1 MRRCLKSDTHSGSL
15 SHSLSLSLSLNTC
28 TQTKVEPSV
37 ATVLNI
43 KYACFRSV
51 CMPERRLFRARPSSS
66 HRSFPP
72 PPASGR
78 PALSLGSFQ
87 KLPPATAA
95 ADVPDRWI
103 GHLTHARRV
112 SECISGAAISSRPLK
127 QRVPTRRPRGR
138 LALTSTRE
146 SAP

>member
-15 SHSLSLSLSLNTC
+15 SHSLSPSLNTR

-95 ADVPDRWI
+95 DVPDRWI

-127 QRVPTRRPRGR
+127 QRVPTRRLRGR